1 MENADEIDVMIRVKM
16 IVEQIPETE
25 QSIEYKHIVQLI
37 QHFLRV
43 KCPHEVTVDSI
54 DVSPDKSLS
63 IFYCKYCLETF
74 DTANDA

>member
-74 DTANDA
+74 DTATDA